1 MSELFSPGDKVV
13 HKRLGGGYIKS
24 VAKREID
31 GEEINCLEI
40 DFIISNTR
48 AYVPLSQ
55 IGLEGLRRP
64 ISTEEMGLMKGTLL
78 SPAAEL
84 AGDWKSRAKYL
95 RDKLCQ
101 GDPYRIAEII
111 RDLYPAANLDKLT
124 ATEKTILEKAKHLLA
139 SEMSLVEGITLN
151 EAVGKIEETIGDKI

>member
-1 MSELFSPGDKVV
+1 MSEVFSPGDKVM

-55 IGLEGLRRP
+55 AGLEGLRRP
-64 ISTEEMGLMKGTLL
+64 INLEEIGLMRGTLL

-84 AGDWKSRAKYL
+84 EGDWKSRAKYL

-111 RDLYPAANLDKLT
+111 RDLYSGTILDKLT
-124 ATEKTILEKAKHLLA
+124 ATEKSILNKAKHLLA
-139 SEMSLVEGITLN
+139 SEMSLVEEITLN
-151 EAVGKIEETIGDKI
+151 EAVGIIEDTIENKG